1 MSEAVTGAA
10 PNEFTA
16 RLAVAL
22 DVKSPLSY
30 LALGPTY
37 ALADE
42 LGIEVDWLPMER
54 SPMTPPPGP
63 SGERGVQHRRLRAL
77 YHQGDVERYANARGL
92 VIRNIHRASD
102 SSLAGSGLLI
112 AKAHAGASKTLETYL
127 ELVFAR
133 HWDETLDIED
143 ARAIEALL
151 KECGVPDPDLS
162 AHRAEYD
169 ALQARLR
176 ASGLVRTPAYHVDGE
191 LYYGRAHL
199 PMIRWILE
207 GRRGRR
213 PI

>member
-1 MSEAVTGAA
+1 VSEAVTEAA
-10 PNEFTA
+10 PYEFTA
-16 RLAVAL
+16 RLAVVL

-30 LALGPTY
+30 LALGPTT

-42 LGIEVDWLPMER
+42 LGIDVDWLPMER
-54 SPMTPPPGP
+54 SPMTPPPER
-63 SGERGVQHRRLRAL
+63 SGDRGVQHLRLRAL
-77 YHQGDVERYANARGL
+77 YYQGDVKRYANARGL

-102 SSLAGSGLLI
+102 SSLAGAGLLI
-112 AKAHAGASKTLETYL
+112 AKAHAGSSKTLQTYL
-127 ELVFAR
+127 ERVFAR
-133 HWDETLDIED
+133 HWDETLNIED

-169 ALQARLR
+169 ALQARFT
-176 ASGLVRTPAYHVDGE
+176 ASGLLTTPAYQVDGE